1 MLDVLNL
8 IDEYKELILQAERH
22 IWANPESGYK
32 EFKTTE
38 YMIEQFEK
46 LGYKVTRPDNITGF
60 YTTVDTGRE
69 GPTVL
74 ILAELDSLINFMH
87 PQ

>member
-1 MLDVLNL
+1 MLDILNL

-46 LGYKVTRPDNITGF
+46 LGFPLYQTDYCTENF
-60 YTTVDTGRE
+60 YYEVC
-69 GPTVL
+69 
-74 ILAELDSLINFMH
+74 
-87 PQ
+87 